1 MHPIL
6 SLMRLSVGLL
16 AAATTRARMQA
27 VLHCRAMPAARPLSP
42 ASRRHRPTPRHAP

>member
-16 AAATTRARMQA
+16 AAATTRARRCGEKRQ
-27 VLHCRAMPAARPLSP
+27 
-42 ASRRHRPTPRHAP
+42 ASRMLSRADSQGSRLKS